1 MTLRRV
7 VITGVGVVSPFGNG
21 LPALMKGIEEG
32 RSAVRRMDG
41 WEQYIGL
48 HSLVGAPV
56 EIRDEKLIPRQK
68 RRSMGR
74 MSVFAA
80 QAADEAIK
88 DAGIS
93 LADEDLWRIGCV
105 IGSTMGSAKSIN
117 DAFETMLPNKDLS
130 KLNSTMFFQ
139 CMSHTAAVNVAQ
151 YLGLNGTI
159 MSPAAACASALHAIG
174 LGYDL
179 IRLGRQDVL
188 LCGGAEELHPTVTGS
203 FDILFA
209 TSTKYNDTPQK
220 TPRPFDKDR
229 DGLVCG
235 EGSGLVVL
243 EDYERARARNAK
255 IYAEI
260 IGYSTSAN
268 GLHVSQS
275 NRGSMVVCMR
285 QALRDSGVAPDEI
298 DYINAHATATVQGD
312 QEEAEAIA
320 EVFGSTV
327 PVSSLK
333 GYIAHTLGASGAIE
347 LAASLSMMQQGVL
360 YPTLNL
366 ETVSPECN
374 GIHHVQ
380 KTAKKKI
387 RILLK
392 NGFAFGG
399 INAAL
404 VCRKIERPI
413 LDLSATSDR

>member
-1 MTLRRV
+1 MTLKRV

-21 LPALMKGIEEG
+21 LPALMTGIEEG
-32 RSAVRRMDG
+32 RSAVRRMEG

-48 HSLVGAPV
+48 RSLVGAPV

-74 MSVFAA
+74 MSIFAA
-80 QAADEAIK
+80 QAADEAIT
-88 DAGIS
+88 DSGITITS
-93 LADEDLWRIGCV
+93 ENLWRIGCV

-117 DAFETMLPNKDLS
+117 DAFETMLPDKDLS
-130 KLNSTMFFQ
+130 RLNSTMFFQ

-159 MSPAAACASALHAIG
+159 MAPAAACASALHAIG
-174 LGYDL
+174 MGYDL

-209 TSTKYNDTPQK
+209 TSTKYNNSPQR

-260 IGYSTSAN
+260 IGYSTTAN

-275 NRGSMVVCMR
+275 NRESMVVCMQ
-285 QALRDSGVAPDEI
+285 QALRDSGVTPDAI

-312 QEEAEAIA
+312 QEEAEAIG

-333 GYIAHTLGASGAIE
+333 GYIGHTLGASGAIE
-347 LAASLSMMQQGVL
+347 LAASLAMMERGVI

-366 ETVSPECN
+366 DTVSPECE
-374 GIHHVQ
+374 GVQHVREPIKQ
-380 KTAKKKI
+380 
-387 RILLK
+387 RITTILK

-404 VCRKIERPI
+404 VCRKI
-413 LDLSATSDR
+413 

>member
-1 MTLRRV
+1 MSLKRV
-7 VITGVGVVSPFGNG
+7 VITGIGVVSPFGNG
-21 LPALMKGIEEG
+21 LPALMKGIEDR
-32 RSAVRRMDG
+32 RSAVRRMEG
-41 WEQYIGL
+41 WEQYTGL

-56 EIRDEKLIPRQK
+56 EILNEKRIPRQK

-74 MSVFAA
+74 MSIFAA
-80 QAADEAIK
+80 QAADEAIA

-93 LADEDLWRIGCV
+93 LAGQDLWRFGCV

-117 DAFETMLPNKDLS
+117 DAFETMLPDKDLS
-130 KLNSTMFFQ
+130 RLNSTMFFQ

-151 YLGLNGTI
+151 YLGLNGSV
-159 MSPAAACASALHAIG
+159 MAPAAACASALHAIG
-174 LGYDL
+174 TGYDL

-209 TSTKYNDTPQK
+209 TSTKYNDSPQK

-235 EGSGLVVL
+235 EGSGLLVL
-243 EDYERARARNAK
+243 EDYERAIKRNAK

-260 IGYSTSAN
+260 IGYSTTAN

-275 NRGSMVVCMR
+275 NRESMVVCMQ
-285 QALRDSGVAPDEI
+285 QALHDARVRSEEI
-298 DYINAHATATVQGD
+298 DYINAHATATLQGD
-312 QEEAEAIA
+312 QEEAEAIGQ
-320 EVFGSTV
+320 VFGPAV

-333 GYIAHTLGASGAIE
+333 GYIGHTLGASGAIE
-347 LAASLSMMQQGVL
+347 LAASLSMMERGVV

-366 ETVSPECN
+366 DEVSPDCA
-374 GIHHVQ
+374 GVHHVMRPLKKRI
-380 KTAKKKI
+380 KTV
-387 RILLK
+387 LK

-404 VCRKIERPI
+404 VCRK
-413 LDLSATSDR
+413 L

>member
-1 MTLRRV
+1 MSLKRV
-7 VITGVGVVSPFGNG
+7 VITGIGAVSPFGNG
-21 LPALMKGIEEG
+21 VAALMQGIAEG
-32 RSAVRRMDG
+32 RSAVQRMAG

-56 EIRDEKLIPRQK
+56 EMKDEKRIPRQK

-74 MSVFAA
+74 MSIFAA
-80 QAADEAIK
+80 QAADEALA

-93 LADEDLWRIGCV
+93 LEKEDPWRAGCV

-117 DAFETMLPNKDLS
+117 DAFEIMLPAKDLS
-130 KLNSTMFFQ
+130 RLNSTMFFQ

-151 YLGLNGTI
+151 YLGLCGMI
-159 MSPAAACASALHAIG
+159 MAPAAACASALHAIG
-174 LGYDL
+174 TGYDL
-179 IRLGRQDVL
+179 IRLGRQDFL

-209 TSTKYNDTPQK
+209 TSAKYNDTPHK

-235 EGSGLVVL
+235 EGSGLLVL
-243 EDYERARARNAK
+243 EEYDHAVKRGAK
-255 IYAEI
+255 IYAEVT
-260 IGYSTSAN
+260 GYSTTAN

-275 NRGSMVVCMR
+275 NRESMVVCMK
-285 QALRDSGVAPDEI
+285 QAMEAAGVKADGI
-298 DYINAHATATVQGD
+298 DYINAHATATLQGD
-312 QEEAEAIA
+312 QEEAEAIRDI
-320 EVFGSTV
+320 FGASV

-333 GYIAHTLGASGAIE
+333 GYIGHTLGASGGIE
-347 LAASLSMMQQGVL
+347 LAATLRMMETGVV

-366 ETVSPECN
+366 ESVAPDCA
-374 GIHHVQ
+374 GINHVTKPVQ
-380 KTAKKKI
+380 KKITAV
-387 RILLK
+387 LK

-404 VCRKIERPI
+404 VCRKI
-413 LDLSATSDR
+413 

>member
-1 MTLRRV
+1 MSLKRV
-7 VITGVGVVSPFGNG
+7 VITGIGVVSPFGNG

-32 RSAVRRMDG
+32 RSAVRRMEG
-41 WEQYIGL
+41 WDQYIGL
-48 HSLVGAPV
+48 HSLVGATV
-56 EIRDEKLIPRQK
+56 DIQDEKRIPRQK

-74 MSVFAA
+74 MSIFAA
-80 QAADEAIK
+80 QAADEALA
-88 DAGIS
+88 DARIS
-93 LADEDLWRIGCV
+93 LSGEDLWRVGCV

-130 KLNSTMFFQ
+130 RLNSTMFFQ

-159 MSPAAACASALHAIG
+159 MAPAAACASALHAIG
-174 LGYDL
+174 TGYDL

-220 TPRPFDKDR
+220 TPRPFDRDR

-243 EDYERARARNAK
+243 EDYERAIMRNAK

-260 IGYSTSAN
+260 TGYSTTAN

-275 NRGSMVVCMR
+275 NRESMVVCMR
-285 QALRDSGVAPDEI
+285 QALLDARVKSGEI
-298 DYINAHATATVQGD
+298 DYINAHATATIQGD
-312 QEEAEAIA
+312 QEEAEAIG
-320 EVFGSTV
+320 EVFGSAV

-333 GYIAHTLGASGAIE
+333 GYIGHTLGASGAIE
-347 LAASLSMMQQGVL
+347 LAASLSMMEQGVI

-366 ETVSPECN
+366 DTVSPECE
-374 GIHHVQ
+374 GIHHVM
-380 KTAKKKI
+380 KPLKKQI
-387 RILLK
+387 RTVLK

-404 VCRKIERPI
+404 VYRKI
-413 LDLSATSDR
+413 